1 MAAPVAPPPF
11 SWTTGE
17 VHADVLLGTALLG
30 TLYVWAWW
38 RHPQRPAPGRF
49 ASFYGAL
56 LVLLLTL
63 NGPLHDLSDYY
74 LFSAH
79 MAQHLVLTLVFP
91 PLLLGGVPGW
101 MADAALAPLLR
112 RAPTAWAVRRLTR
125 PLPALSLY
133 GVALFVWHLPG
144 IYGVAMASH
153 PWHIVQHLCLMVTAV
168 LAWWPVLATSSAAP
182 RVHYSAQIL
191 YLFVFGMPMTVVAAM
206 ITSAGDVLYPF
217 YGAAPRLFG
226 LSPLDDQRLGGVI
239 MWVPAGIIPLL
250 AFTVVFFR
258 WAAAEDDDALQRAA
272 GTARPPSRG

>member
-1 MAAPVAPPPF
+1 
-11 SWTTGE
+11 
-17 VHADVLLGTALLG
+17 
-30 TLYVWAWW
+30 
-38 RHPQRPAPGRF
+38 
-49 ASFYGAL
+49 
-56 LVLLLTL
+56 
-63 NGPLHDLSDYY
+63 
-74 LFSAH
+74 
-79 MAQHLVLTLVFP
+79 
-91 PLLLGGVPGW
+91 
-101 MADAALAPLLR
+101 
-112 RAPTAWAVRRLTR
+112 
-125 PLPALSLY
+125 
-133 GVALFVWHLPG
+133 
-144 IYGVAMASH
+144 MASAEASG
-153 PWHIVQHLCLMVTAV
+153 P
-168 LAWWPVLATSSAAP
+168 ATSSAAP